1 MGSQQQF
8 CLKWNNHQSNMLV
21 VFDQL
26 LQNEAF
32 VDVTLACE
40 GISLK
45 AHKMVL
51 SACSP
56 YFQNLF
62 LENPC
67 KHPIVIL
74 NSIRYCDLKA
84 IVDFMY
90 KGEVNVSQEQL
101 SALLKTAD
109 ALKVKGL
116 AEVTNQTTKCLAE
129 AQQQQPQPP
138 STPPVTANVTTTSQ
152 SSSPPPKRKKIR
164 NGNAPSPPPVHQH
177 AKVAPPPDTSE
188 HDSRMM
194 LSMNELTSDKTNSA
208 ETVNEDEMSSH
219 AHTAEDPPIPPEL
232 TVASSPEP
240 DDKSFLKTL
249 QSQIVY
255 DPTESPAK
263 DYPQIPTTLS
273 TLLTTELNHPQH
285 SISFAPST
293 SGIQNPTPDSCAV
306 TVKQEPDIGQTG
318 DYDTDNLLPP
328 TVIWQARLNCE
339 NNIRKL
345 ATSLARYL
353 FSVDERLA
361 SNACPTHGSRSRPGH
376 PGLDKARLNYLRRVV
391 FREFNVPPE
400 SEHEAWHKCV
410 AAINAHF
417 DWSASSWLKQEVL
430 ATAFAPAIHSAH
442 LSLKD
447 VSFASLKPGKLVHGK
462 LMGFSHLPNK
472 LPLKRGP
479 KTLLT
484 EEEENAVVDY
494 IHSFTGRGTRPR
506 RDEIIRFAS
515 SILRQKSGVKEED
528 QSDMGKTKVG
538 IKWWKKFRARH
549 PELRDMRGNIPKE
562 RSQFTMDM
570 KEQGGFL
577 VVELDYLLRNRPHSC
592 RKQRYKCWTQDTM
605 DEAIA
610 QVLQHGK
617 SIASCSAYY
626 KIPFETLRQR
636 IVRARKQSNNP
647 QTIRIDTFIN
657 DAIYHP
663 TSNDDGLDGQHQLA
677 RVHVQ
682 RRCRVCYHIRGER
695 HESIYMCVTCKVH
708 VCNPT
713 RRNCY
718 DIHHSLLGRR
728 INKLSGGLKKH
739 LKDNV

>member
-293 SGIQNPTPDSCAV
+293 SGIQNPTPV
-306 TVKQEPDIGQTG
+306 
-318 DYDTDNLLPP
+318 
-328 TVIWQARLNCE
+328 
-339 NNIRKL
+339 
-345 ATSLARYL
+345 
-353 FSVDERLA
+353 
-361 SNACPTHGSRSRPGH
+361 
-376 PGLDKARLNYLRRVV
+376 
-391 FREFNVPPE
+391 
-400 SEHEAWHKCV
+400 
-410 AAINAHF
+410 

-577 VVELDYLLRNRPHSC
+577 VVD
-592 RKQRYKCWTQDTM
+592 
-605 DEAIA
+605 
-610 QVLQHGK
+610 
-617 SIASCSAYY
+617 
-626 KIPFETLRQR
+626 
-636 IVRARKQSNNP
+636 P